1 MDGSGRVGPSVD
13 FLQLPLGAIAEATH
27 CAIVLVDE
35 EHSVV
40 AINEAAAR
48 TFGCAQAAILGQ
60 PLSRL
65 IPESRRSAHEA
76 KVPAFESAGLRERR
90 MLSHEAIR
98 ARRAD
103 GQEFPAEIAI
113 SHVDLLI
120 EGRHRGYAVAIL
132 RDLSDER
139 DLRAEVAKLNAR
151 MRAVLDLM
159 PVPIWIIDADDV
171 VYANHKAAGLFGLV
185 APEQLIGRSIYQLLH
200 ASDPNALRVH
210 IERAA
215 QGEGHQP
222 ELFAGT
228 LLRTDGQTRH
238 VEIATSALPDHG
250 HTVLQM
256 AIIDVTESR
265 KQMQEQAQHR
275 QELRRLAANAVE
287 AREEERRR
295 IARELHDELG
305 QRLTAL
311 KMEISA
317 LSNPGPGRI
326 DGERIASM
334 LDMVD
339 SSVAALRRIAAD
351 LRPLILDDLGLNAA
365 IEWLA
370 RDAARRLGVDVTVHL
385 GSEDPPLAPGADIA
399 LYRMVQEALTNV
411 GRHSGA
417 TEVHIEVVQSEGELA
432 LTVRDNGTG
441 FPDRSLRQEGR
452 YGLLGM
458 RERALALGGRLDIDS
473 PRGGGGRITVHLPLA
488 LDTDHRG
495 DRR

>member
-1 MDGSGRVGPSVD
+1 LAESGSPVPSVD
-13 FLQLPLGAIAEATH
+13 FLQLPLGAIAEAAH
-27 CAIVLVDE
+27 CAIVLVDAE
-35 EHSVV
+35 QSIV

-48 TFGCAQAAILGQ
+48 IFGCTPSAILGQ
-60 PLSRL
+60 PLASL
-65 IPESRRSAHEA
+65 VPESRRAAQETR
-76 KVPAFESAGLRERR
+76 VEAFEFAGLQERR
-90 MLSHEAIR
+90 LLSHDAIR
-98 ARRAD
+98 ARRAN
-103 GQEFPAEIAI
+103 GQEFPAEISI
-113 SHVDLLI
+113 SRVELLI
-120 EGRHRGYAVAIL
+120 EGRQRVFFVAIL

-139 DLRAEVAKLNAR
+139 DLRVEVAKLNAR

-159 PVPIWIIDADDV
+159 PVPIWIIDAYRI
-171 VYANHKAAGLFGLV
+171 VYANRTAAGLFGLPD
-185 APEQLIGRSIYQLLH
+185 PEQLVGRSIHQLLDT
-200 ASDPNALRVH
+200 SGPVTLRAH
-210 IERAA
+210 IETATLGQA
-215 QGEGHQP
+215 SQP
-222 ELFAGT
+222 ALIAGT

-250 HTVLQM
+250 RTVLQM
-256 AIIDVTESR
+256 VIIDVTESR
-265 KQMQEQAQHR
+265 NLMQEQAQHR
-275 QELRRLAANAVE
+275 QELRRLAASVVE

-317 LSNPGPGRI
+317 LRNRGPGGIGR
-326 DGERIASM
+326 ERITGM
-334 LDMVD
+334 LEMVD
-339 SSVAALRRIAAD
+339 SSVSALRRIAAD

-370 RDAARRLGVDVTVHL
+370 RDAARRLGIEVTVHL
-385 GSEDPPLAPGADIA
+385 GSEDPPLAQGADIA

-417 TEVHIEVVQSEGELA
+417 SDVHIELDQSDGELR

-458 RERALALGGRLDIDS
+458 RERALALGGRLDIDT
-473 PRGGGGRITVHLPLA
+473 PPGGGGRITVHLPLA
-488 LDTDHRG
+488 AQASRPG
-495 DRR
+495 DPT